1 MATLRLVGLAKTYT
15 GPVDVIALQDATVTI
30 EQGEYVV
37 IEGPSGSGKSTMLNQ
52 IALLDT
58 PTGGGY
64 FIDDIDT
71 TTLSDVERAHLRS
84 STFSF
89 IFQSFHLLDG
99 RNVLDNVALGTLY
112 RGLPAQR
119 RRELAHKALS
129 FVGLEHKAEQDTATL
144 SGGER
149 QRVAIARAIASG
161 APVLVADEPTGNLDQ
176 ANGQQVMDTLEALNA
191 QGITI
196 ILVTHDPAVASRAPR
211 RLHVLD
217 GVVSE
222 ALPAGTVPSPPTL
235 GVLPTPGT
243 LPSPK
248 DLDLVGEN
256 PSPTPEGTSSKVRI
270 ADALSDAWKG
280 LWAKPARTIAL
291 VASVALGVGL
301 ALTTAGLAQTAQY
314 QVSDIFDAQRNQRVA
329 MQSAS
334 EQTSPAG
341 LQAGSRES
349 LERVKKL
356 AGVEDALIA
365 VTHGQHEV
373 SASPLGVLT
382 EQRTPYDLVGLVD
395 GYVPSEIITIETG
408 NGRIGALGQDNPGAE
423 TGQSEGKRRV
433 PALLEGEVLLGA
445 QLAQEINLG
454 PLLAS
459 PVVWIDGQPKRVV
472 GVVTDAGLEL
482 GLLRSV
488 ITTEEEAA
496 TFSDARYYS
505 AEVKVAPGAAQ
516 QVAGQGPVA
525 WVPASPDS
533 VRVDA
538 PPDPTTLRENIE
550 SNLQTMLLTLTGVAL
565 LAAVLSMTNAM
576 TAAVFQRIGEFGLR
590 RAIGARR
597 VHVTGLVMSES
608 AAIGVM
614 GGIVGVYAAV
624 LVILG
629 VTLVRQ
635 WQPVLDPILIPLG
648 IVGGTLVG
656 FLGGLV
662 ATQRASRIEPSD
674 ALRA

>member
-1 MATLRLVGLAKTYT
+1 MATLRLERLAKTYT
-15 GPVDVIALQDATVTI
+15 GPVNVTALKDATVTI

-64 FIDDIDT
+64 FIDHTDT
-71 TTLSDVERAHLRS
+71 TTLTDVQRARLRS

-112 RGLPAQR
+112 RGLPAKR
-119 RRELAHKALS
+119 RRELAEKALS

-161 APVLVADEPTGNLDQ
+161 APILVADEPTGNLDQ

-191 QGITI
+191 RGITI
-196 ILVTHDPAVASRAPR
+196 ILVTHDPAVAARAPR

-217 GVVSE
+217 GIVSE
-222 ALPAGTVPSPPTL
+222 THPATPPHKHAREQETA
-235 GVLPTPGT
+235 
-243 LPSPK
+243 
-248 DLDLVGEN
+248 
-256 PSPTPEGTSSKVRI
+256 SPTPEGTSSTVRI
-270 ADALSDAWKG
+270 TDAVSDAWKG

-329 MQSAS
+329 MQSSAAH
-334 EQTSPAG
+334 TSPG
-341 LQAGSRES
+341 GRQASSHES

-356 AGVEDALIA
+356 AGVEDALIT
-365 VTHGQHEV
+365 VTHGQHHITATPATVTEK
-373 SASPLGVLT
+373 AS
-382 EQRTPYDLVGLVD
+382 TPYDLVGVVD
-395 GYVPSEIITIETG
+395 GYIPSQIVTIETG
-408 NGRIGALGQDNPGAE
+408 NGTIGALGQITPPTDSA
-423 TGQSEGKRRV
+423 QSVTEKRF
-433 PALLEGEVLLGA
+433 PALSHGEVLLGA
-445 QLAQEINLG
+445 QVAQEINLG

-472 GVVTDAGLEL
+472 GVLTDAGLQL
-482 GLLRSV
+482 GLMRSI
-488 ITTEEEAA
+488 ITSEDEAQS
-496 TFSDARYYS
+496 FSDVRYYS
-505 AEVKVAPGAAQ
+505 AEVKVVPGAAQ
-516 QVAGQGPVA
+516 QVAEQGPVA
-525 WVPASPDS
+525 WIPASPEN

-565 LAAVLSMTNAM
+565 LGAVLSMTNAM

-590 RAIGARR
+590 RAIGGRR
-597 VHVTGLVMSES
+597 IHVTGLVMTES
-608 AAIGVM
+608 LVIGIL
-614 GGIVGVYAAV
+614 GGIVGVYTAV

-629 VTLVRQ
+629 VTLARQ
-635 WQPVLDPILIPLG
+635 WQPVLDPIMVPLG
-648 IVGGTLVG
+648 I
-656 FLGGLV
+656 LGGICVGLLGGVV

-674 ALRA
+674 ALRS